1 MPLWGTSDAAS
12 NSTLFALDQLNTT
25 PNTANRT
32 ALFGNTTADA
42 FVTGLTVGQFGSDKN
57 EVQTDRLNGGPVR
70 SPGWNLRITK
80 GSRVM
85 NETLVAMSHRS
96 LITDASD
103 DTTLPD
109 FDLLTITT
117 QPESTSVNATANEE
131 AVLTIAGVSTPP
143 GATLVYT
150 WQANT
155 GSGFSTFANGALGSG
170 TVSGQGTSAITVT
183 PTVTED
189 GFEFRCIISVAS
201 SGVANVTSD
210 VATLTVTS

>member
-32 ALFGNTTADA
+32 ALFGNTTGDA
-42 FVTGLTVGQFGSDKN
+42 FVTGLTVGQFGSDAT
-57 EVQTDRLNGGPVR
+57 EVRTERINGGPTR

-109 FDLLTITT
+109 YASLSITT
-117 QPESTSVNATANEE
+117 QPSNAAANVSNSESAAFTVV
-131 AVLTIAGVSTPP
+131 AVSSPT
-143 GATLVYT
+143 GATLAYN

-155 GSGFSTFANGALGSG
+155 GSGFAAVSNGAVYAGQSTAQLV
-170 TVSGQGTSAITVT
+170 VSDVT
-183 PTVTED
+183 GLD
-189 GFEFRCIISVAS
+189 GAQYRVIISAAGT
-201 SGVANVTSD
+201 GVANVTSAT
-210 VATLTVTS
+210 ATLTVTS

>member
-42 FVTGLTVGQFGSDKN
+42 FVTGLTVGQFGSDAN
-57 EVQTDRLNGGPVR
+57 EVRSERLNGGPTR

-96 LITDASD
+96 LTTDASD
-103 DTTLPD
+103 DATLPD
-109 FDLLTITT
+109 YASLSITT
-117 QPESTSVNATANEE
+117 QPANASANVSAAESALFTVVATSSPT
-131 AVLTIAGVSTPP
+131 
-143 GATLVYT
+143 GATLSYN
-150 WQANT
+150 WQAN
-155 GSGFSTFANGALGSG
+155 SGAGFAAVTDGA
-170 TVSGQGTSAITVT
+170 VYSGQNTASLSVDD
-183 PTVTED
+183 PTGLD
-189 GFEFRCIISVAS
+189 GVQYRVIISAADT
-201 SGVANVTSD
+201 GVANVTSST
-210 VATLTVTS
+210 VTLTVTS